1 MSPLLKI
8 QLKICLLGQSSKE
21 NKWVWLT
28 ERDGEFGEE
37 DSLMMMQFLHN
48 SYPLN
53 QTYSKEDGFHDCEV
67 GLLHKIEKRN
77 NSNEDLKQLQVW
89 S

>member
-1 MSPLLKI
+1 M
-8 QLKICLLGQSSKE
+8 GQSSKE
-21 NKWVWLT
+21 KKWVWLT

-48 SYPLN
+48 SYPSN
-53 QTYSKEDGFHDCEV
+53 QTYIKSKEDGCHDCEV
-67 GLLHKIEKRN
+67 GPLHKIEKRN